1 MMPELEIYHISKSY
15 FYKKEETPALVD
27 ISISIQKG
35 EFVSLIGPSGC
46 GKSTLLEII
55 SGLIKPDVGEIL
67 LHDFDIKGKPGHVSF
82 MPQDDTLFPWRT
94 IMDNVI
100 LPLEI
105 DNVKKNIAIKE
116 AESYFELFG
125 LANYENKRPFMLSGG
140 MRQRA
145 AFLRTFLGKKEMLLL
160 DEPFAKLDAL
170 TRMKMQKW
178 LLDIWSHFGYSVLM
192 VTHDIE
198 EAVWM
203 SDRIYVMS
211 GAPGRIIAEEKIPFA
226 RPRIPHIRFQPE
238 FLALKTELTVLLGEE
253 A

>member
-1 MMPELEIYHISKSY
+1 MKPALSVSGVSKSY
-15 FYKKEETPALVD
+15 FYRKEETPALLD
-27 ISISIQKG
+27 IAIAIEKG

-55 SGLIKPDVGEIL
+55 AGLIRPDSGVIMLEDRNINGQ
-67 LHDFDIKGKPGHVSF
+67 PGFVSY
-82 MPQDDTLFPWRT
+82 MPQDDTLMPWRT
-94 IMDNVI
+94 IMENVI

-105 DNVKKNIAIKE
+105 QNISKEEATREAI
-116 AESYFELFG
+116 SYFDLFG
-125 LANYENKRPFMLSGG
+125 ISHYENKRPFMLSGG

-145 AFLRTFLGKKEMLLL
+145 AFLRTFLGRKEILLL

-170 TRMKMQKW
+170 TRLKMQKW
-178 LLDIWSHFGYSVLM
+178 LLDIWSHFGTSVLM

-203 SDRIYVMS
+203 SDRVYVMS
-211 GAPGRIIAEEKIPFA
+211 AAPGRIIAEKKIPFP
-226 RPRIPHIRFQPE
+226 RPRIPHIRVQSD
-238 FLALKTELTVLLGEE
+238 FLEIKTELTVLLGEE